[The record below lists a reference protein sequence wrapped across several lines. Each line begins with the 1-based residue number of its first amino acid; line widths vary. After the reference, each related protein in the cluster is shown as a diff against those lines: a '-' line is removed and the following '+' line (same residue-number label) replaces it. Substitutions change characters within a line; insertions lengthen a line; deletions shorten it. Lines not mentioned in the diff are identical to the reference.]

1 MLSCETIGDVKM
13 RNNAAMVVN
22 LEKLERVVRKVVRQ
36 ELFRMVRGKAGA
48 GAIEKG
54 SPIYKDLLEIS
65 RRKKQGRLKLHPR
78 SKVFSG

>member
-1 MLSCETIGDVKM
+1 MA
-13 RNNAAMVVN
+13 NNAAIVVN

-36 ELFRMVRGKAGA
+36 ELFRLVRGKAAA

-65 RRKKQGRLKLHPR
+65 RRKKPGRLKLHSR
-78 SKVFSG
+78 AKVFGG